1 MRIYLQI
8 PAVDETPPRYYQL
21 LLQPDLI
28 GGWNLVR
35 EWGYQGRSGRVKRE
49 HFASLEEAETALMKA
64 RDSQIKRG
72 YRVVFMQGQGQ
83 PQ

>member
-1 MRIYLQI
+1 MRIYMQI
-8 PAVDETPPRYYQL
+8 PGLEDTPPRYYQL

-35 EWGYQGRSGRVKRE
+35 EWGYQGASGRVKRE
-49 HFASLEEAETALMKA
+49 HFAHLEEAEAALLRA

-72 YRVVFMQGQGQ
+72 YRVVFMQGQEH
-83 PQ
+83 PR